1 MGVTYAVAAATVVA
15 TQTVHSDWHL
25 PVPWHA
31 VPPSLGAARVE
42 VDHVV
47 GIRSATDSGV
57 AAHRTLNVLP
67 ATRRTL
73 NVLPVSHRTLN
84 VLPATQAT
92 SLNPQCNSSTQCN
105 VLSNPLISQTVDLT
119 YFMLG

>member
-1 MGVTYAVAAATVVA
+1 MGVTYAVATTTVVA

-25 PVPWHA
+25 PVSWHTIA
-31 VPPSLGAARVE
+31 PSLGAAGVE

-67 ATRRTL
+67 ATHGTG
-73 NVLPVSHRTLN
+73 VE
-84 VLPATQAT
+84 AT
-92 SLNPQCNSSTQCN
+92 SLYTQCNSSTQCH
-105 VLSNPLISQTVDLT
+105 VLSNPLISQTEDLPT
-119 YFMLG
+119 YFMLGLIYFYQIVT